1 MASRW
6 VMEETRENVHRAA
19 LPAWPLASRRSS
31 AEARR
36 SGRSGVPRSPAG
48 RLRRRPDMRD
58 EQMVSVPTQSRA
70 ESLSTR
76 GRQPARRARA
86 GRQSMPRGVD
96 RARSAVSMQTRI
108 LNLMPGLQRGL
119 GLTYLLISHDL
130 PVIPC
135 GRGDP
140 RRLRRPGLCN
150 AQIRREAGS
159 AVHPPGEP
167 SAGSLA
173 SPAEPVASGPAG
185 AYCRQAHTGSDEA
198 SPRRVPA
205 LLAH

>member
-1 MASRW
+1 MQHRRHFARRRPPDRSRRSDSPSNRLRRQMASRW

-119 GLTYLLISHDL
+119 GLTYLPISHDL
-130 PVIPC
+130 PVISC

-140 RRLRRPGLCN
+140 RRLCRPGLCD
-150 AQIRREAGS
+150 AADTAG
-159 AVHPPGEP
+159 G
-167 SAGSLA
+167 
-173 SPAEPVASGPAG
+173 
-185 AYCRQAHTGSDEA
+185 R
-198 SPRRVPA
+198 
-205 LLAH
+205 